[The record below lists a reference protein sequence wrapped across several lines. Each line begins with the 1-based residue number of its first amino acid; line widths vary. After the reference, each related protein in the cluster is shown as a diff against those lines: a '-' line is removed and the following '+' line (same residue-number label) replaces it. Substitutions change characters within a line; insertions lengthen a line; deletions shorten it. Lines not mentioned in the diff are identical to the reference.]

1 MNSRYIELK
10 AEVNNGNE
18 LTFSCADPETVVP
31 RGIYMLFAVTNT
43 SVSHAIWV
51 RFLP

>member
-1 MNSRYIELK
+1 MNSRYIELQIG
-10 AEVNNGNE
+10 ANNGNE
-18 LTFSCADPETVVP
+18 LTFSGANPETVVP